1 MYGKGVI
8 TLEAQ
13 EASRHAPSMGGKGDG
28 TKYKRSVDKAL
39 SSLWNDM
46 FPKVLSTEATKEEA
60 LAFRKR
66 MERAR
71 AKKTT

>member
-1 MYGKGVI
+1 
-8 TLEAQ
+8 
-13 EASRHAPSMGGKGDG
+13 MGGKGDG

-60 LAFRKR
+60 LAFRER